1 MMMDNNVRFA
11 NLLRDRSLKAT
22 PKRLE
27 LLNVVANY
35 PAAIPYSE
43 LQKKLKHFDRVT
55 LYRTINALLDN
66 GIIHKASVST
76 DDVYYALC
84 KEYCSTECHNH
95 KHVHFK
101 CETCLQVSC
110 VDVESTLQIK
120 IPNVKVNQVEIEV
133 SGVCSKC
140 L

>member
-1 MMMDNNVRFA
+1 MTKETKFSD
-11 NLLRDRSLKAT
+11 LLRNRSLKAT

-27 LLNVVANY
+27 LLNTVANY
-35 PAAIPYSE
+35 NSAIPYSV
-43 LQKKLKHFDRVT
+43 LQKKLSHFDRVT
-55 LYRTINALLDN
+55 LYRTLNALLDS

-76 DDVYYALC
+76 DEVYYAMC
-84 KEYCSTECHNH
+84 KEYCTSECHNH

-101 CETCLQVSC
+101 CLECLEVSC
-110 VDVESTLQIK
+110 VDVQNTLQIQ
-120 IPNVKVNQVEIEV
+120 IPNVKINQVEIEV